1 MEIKSKKMPK
11 TEKMQK
17 MCILLGAIII
27 IIVLVFMPNGF
38 ISAINAIKMKQ
49 LSVWELMIMSFLSF
63 VPMWIVIEDI
73 VLGMISCQISYRLKE
88 NGIEILYKGKVRR
101 AYKWDEMRTH
111 RIVYMGKGTLRN
123 SEDFWCDVKACV
135 VFSTRRIKDSFFQSP
150 FPFEACILNL
160 FFPRRYFLRFIILQF
175 YMPFFHFLQKIFFIH
190 TTIINIILT
199 KAFSII

>member
-123 SEDFWCDVKACV
+123 SEDFWCDVKACEV
-135 VFSTRRIKDSFFQSP
+135 ISTRRIKDT
-150 FPFEACILNL
+150 
-160 FFPRRYFLRFIILQF
+160 
-175 YMPFFHFLQKIFFIH
+175 FLQS
-190 TTIINIILT
+190 T
-199 KAFSII
+199 

>member
-73 VLGMISCQISYRLKE
+73 VLGMISCQIRMIKR
-88 NGIEILYKGKVRR
+88 NGIEIY
-101 AYKWDEMRTH
+101 
-111 RIVYMGKGTLRN
+111 
-123 SEDFWCDVKACV
+123 
-135 VFSTRRIKDSFFQSP
+135 IK
-150 FPFEACILNL
+150 E
-160 FFPRRYFLRFIILQF
+160 
-175 YMPFFHFLQKIFFIH
+175 K
-190 TTIINIILT
+190 
-199 KAFSII
+199 

>member
-1 MEIKSKKMPK
+1 MEIKSRKMSK

-150 FPFEACILNL
+150 FRLKLGMNKYQECVYCFQEWRCWLRWL
-160 FFPRRYFLRFIILQF
+160 FGFLE
-175 YMPFFHFLQKIFFIH
+175 
-190 TTIINIILT
+190 NVE
-199 KAFSII
+199 

>member
-88 NGIEILYKGKVRR
+88 NGIEKMNL
-101 AYKWDEMRTH
+101 
-111 RIVYMGKGTLRN
+111 
-123 SEDFWCDVKACV
+123 
-135 VFSTRRIKDSFFQSP
+135 
-150 FPFEACILNL
+150 L
-160 FFPRRYFLRFIILQF
+160 FFSLKIPHMPLHHTKNLLNSVMFLSPCTQSYLSSSHPIYRLF
-175 YMPFFHFLQKIFFIH
+175 
-190 TTIINIILT
+190 
-199 KAFSII
+199 

>member
-1 MEIKSKKMPK
+1 MEIKSRKMSK

-17 MCILLGAIII
+17 MCILLGVIII

-123 SEDFWCDVKACV
+123 SEDFWCNVKACGI
-135 VFSTRRIKDSFFQSP
+135 FNEK
-150 FPFEACILNL
+150 NK
-160 FFPRRYFLRFIILQF
+160 RFI
-175 YMPFFHFLQKIFFIH
+175 
-190 TTIINIILT
+190 
-199 KAFSII
+199 FSITICLKLGMNKHCEVFIVSRKWRCWLVMAVWFFRKRRVVKYT

>member
-1 MEIKSKKMPK
+1 MEIKSKKMSK

-73 VLGMISCQISYRLKE
+73 VLGMISCQISY
-88 NGIEILYKGKVRR
+88 
-101 AYKWDEMRTH
+101 
-111 RIVYMGKGTLRN
+111 
-123 SEDFWCDVKACV
+123 
-135 VFSTRRIKDSFFQSP
+135 
-150 FPFEACILNL
+150 
-160 FFPRRYFLRFIILQF
+160 
-175 YMPFFHFLQKIFFIH
+175 
-190 TTIINIILT
+190 
-199 KAFSII
+199 